1 MQRMRRAAPILGALG
16 LSVALV
22 ACAAMTG
29 VTDWKQRDITTKMN
43 RDAAFHAAA
52 RALAQIGSVG
62 FSDQGSGTI
71 SGECAQA
78 VTASILITTGNGQTA
93 IALKSKMDF
102 KGNEIV
108 IGDARDKCLDDL
120 ELGIRKAG
128 G

>member
-16 LSVALV
+16 LSIALA

-29 VTDWKQRDITTKMN
+29 VTEWQQRDITTKLN
-43 RDAAFHAAA
+43 KDAAFHAAA
-52 RALAQIGSVG
+52 RSLAQIGTVS

-71 SGECAQA
+71 SGACAQA
-78 VTASILITTGNGQTA
+78 VTASILITPGNGQTT